1 MHHVGFY
8 LYVHLMIIIIISI
21 EIQRCP
27 KLGFKDLIYNLKK
40 NGNNLKEQGKE
51 RDHLVKRTI

>member
-1 MHHVGFY
+1 VHHVGFY

-40 NGNNLKEQGKE
+40 MEI
-51 RDHLVKRTI
+51 T